1 MTTNENSTEKMREEI
16 LADARREGEEIMLRA
31 RQEAELSLTSA
42 AAEADRLRKEGIDQ
56 ARAEASRRGELI
68 LATVPVEAAR
78 LRGARIEALLES
90 VCEEARQR
98 LQAHEGFD
106 YRETVIIIAADA
118 IEQMAGDAFSVKLSD
133 AEQTILGDGLAREIA
148 HRVGRSVNIN
158 VLYKEEITGGGVVVE
173 DAEVRQ
179 VWDNHLLKRLE
190 RLWPEL
196 RQQIA
201 VKASFVPKTVSGG
214 NGP

>member
-1 MTTNENSTEKMREEI
+1 MTTNQNSTEKMREEI

-42 AAEADRLRKEGIDQ
+42 VAEADRLCQERIDQ
-56 ARAEASRRGELI
+56 ARVDASRRSELI
-68 LATVPVEAAR
+68 LATVSVETAR

-98 LQAHEGFD
+98 LQAREGFD
-106 YRETVIIIAADA
+106 YRETVITIAADA
-118 IEQMAGDAFSVKLSD
+118 IKQMAGDAFVVKLSE
-133 AEQTILGDGLAREIA
+133 AEQAMLGDGLAGEIA

-158 VLYKEEITGGGVVVE
+158 VLYEEEIAGGGVVVE

-179 VWDNHLLKRLE
+179 MWDNHLLKRLE

-196 RQQIA
+196 RRRIA
-201 VKASFVPKTVSGG
+201 ADASFVPKTESGG
-214 NGP
+214 DSP

>member
-31 RQEAELSLTSA
+31 RQEAELSLTGA

-56 ARAEASRRGELI
+56 ARVEASRRGELI

-98 LQAHEGFD
+98 LQSREGFD
-106 YRETVIIIAADA
+106 YHETVITIAADA
-118 IEQMAGDAFSVKLSD
+118 IEQMAGDTFVVKLSQ
-133 AEQTILGDGLAREIA
+133 AEQTILGDGLAGEIT

-158 VLYKEEITGGGVVVE
+158 VLYEEEIVGGGVVVE

-196 RQQIA
+196 RRRIA
-201 VKASFVPKTVSGG
+201 AEASFVPKTESGG
-214 NGP
+214 DSP